1 MKLDAKIEWQ
11 QGLAFRAS
19 LDGFDFTIDANPEAG
34 GRNLGPRPK
43 GLTLV
48 SLIGCTAMDVIS
60 ILGKM
65 KVKVEKFAVSAEAT
79 LAEEHPKKIL
89 AIKVTYDFAGA
100 DLSPK
105 PLLKAIALSEE
116 KYCGVRATLAPAVAI
131 SHEIILNHQ
140 KVPG

>member
-1 MKLDAKIEWQ
+1 MKLEAKIEWE

-19 LDGFDFTIDANPEAG
+19 LDGFEFIIDGTAEAG

-48 SLIGCTAMDVIS
+48 SLAGCTGMDVIS

-65 KVKVEKFAVSAEAT
+65 KVKVDKFQIATEAL

-89 AIKVTYDFAGA
+89 AVKVTYIFAGA
-100 DLSPK
+100 GLTPE
-105 PLLKAIALSEE
+105 PLRKAIALSEE
-116 KYCGVRATLAPAVAI
+116 KYCGVRATLTPTVAI
-131 SHEIILNHQ
+131 SHEIILNGQ